1 MVDKDQTQKN
11 LELARAYILFQELD
25 QIYNLREGLKR
36 GSLFPELYMPYEM
49 NTGSS
54 GGAYYG

>member
-1 MVDKDQTQKN
+1 MVDNDQMQKK

-25 QIYNLREGLKR
+25 QIYNLREALKR
-36 GSLFPELYMPYEM
+36 GTLFPELYMPYEM
-49 NTGSS
+49 NVGSS